1 MKTLHKITPA
11 IETDITLQLI
21 GWLKDDKN
29 NAIKMEPDFWQS
41 FTVTAEGFEGCVIDV
56 QVLVDE
62 DITVY
67 MYPCDEIQ
75 VFKQVLDMHIDG
87 QPKLCTEWCLGM
99 SGNNALVYDQDV
111 AEPLFPVWLF
121 EYYKELI
128 KA

>member
-1 MKTLHKITPA
+1 MKTLHMITPA
-11 IETDITLQLI
+11 IETDIISQLK

-29 NAIKMEPDFWQS
+29 NEIKMEQDFWQS
-41 FTVTAEGFEGCVIDV
+41 FTVTAEGFEGCVVDV

-75 VFKQVLDMHIDG
+75 VFKQVLDRNIDG
-87 QPKLCTEWCLGM
+87 QPKICTEWGLGM
-99 SGNNALVYDQDV
+99 SGSNALVYDQDV
-111 AEPLFPVWLF
+111 AEPLFPDWLF
-121 EYYKELI
+121 EYHKQFV

>member
-29 NAIKMEPDFWQS
+29 NAIKMESDFWQS
-41 FTVTAEGFEGCVIDV
+41 FTVTAEGFEGCVVDV

-62 DITVY
+62 DITIY
-67 MYPCDEIQ
+67 MYPCDELKP
-75 VFKQVLDMHIDG
+75 FKQILG
-87 QPKLCTEWCLGM
+87 STEWCLGV
-99 SGNNALVYDQDV
+99 SWNNGLVYDQDV